1 MDQTVRRQSLWL
13 ALLKSFGFVLLFE
26 SAQFLT
32 ATVVQIACLMRLPGF
47 ASMDQAAL
55 EDALTDMY
63 YPVLYEVMFLAAFLF
78 VLVVA
83 LIYLIRPRG
92 FSEATGLKRV
102 APRAAVAGIFLGF
115 GAFFLAVILTNLTM
129 LVPAVSQSAEEY
141 NSQMEEIQTA
151 IDQNGRWW
159 VDVLYT
165 VAGAPLV
172 EEILCRGLILGEL
185 RRSAHPW
192 VAISLSALAF
202 AFIHGNVYQFVF
214 TLPLGILLGY
224 LAVKFDSIW
233 PSVLVHAAFNGSNY
247 LPLIGQYL
255 GFGEDDAVYL
265 FFYYAA
271 TGLFIASIPAGIL
284 LLRLAGRGRPAVSG
298 RIRQDLA
305 AAVQTPMA
313 NVIYETE
320 GNDMSAP
327 EMLVVGLGNPGEKYV
342 STRHNAGFIAM
353 DYLAIREGL
362 AFSRLRFRAQT
373 AEKTVDGRKILFMK
387 PQTFMNLSGESVREA
402 AAFYRIP
409 PERILVL
416 VDDVNLEPGVL
427 RVRRD
432 GSAGGHNGLKS
443 IIACLGS
450 EAFPRVRLGVG
461 AVPPEWDLV
470 NWVLGAMPGTDMDKL
485 VSTLEDVRQ
494 TVHAF
499 ADGDLDRAMNEFNG
513 KTRIRS

>member
-13 ALLKSFGFVLLFE
+13 ALLKSFGFVMLFE
-26 SAQFLT
+26 GAQLLT
-32 ATVVQIACLMRLPGF
+32 AFVVQIVCLLHLSG
-47 ASMDQAAL
+47 AAAMEQSDL
-55 EDALTDMY
+55 EEALTGMY
-63 YPVLYEVMFLAAFLF
+63 YPVLYETMFLAAFLF
-78 VLVVA
+78 VLIVG
-83 LIYLIRPRG
+83 LIYLLRPRT
-92 FSEATGLKRV
+92 FAEATGLKRTS
-102 APRAAVAGIFLGF
+102 PQAAAAGVFLGF
-115 GAFFLAVILTNLTM
+115 GAFFLAGLLMNLTT
-129 LVPAVSQSAEEY
+129 LLPAVNQSAQEY
-141 NSQMEEIQTA
+141 SEQMEEIQTA
-151 IDQNGRWW
+151 IDKSGRWW

-165 VAGAPLV
+165 VIGAPVV
-172 EEILCRGLILGEL
+172 EEILCRGLILGEI

-202 AFIHGNVYQFVF
+202 AVIHGNVYQFVF
-214 TLPLGILLGY
+214 TLPLGLLLGY

-233 PSVLVHAAFNGSNY
+233 PTILLHAAFNGSNY

-255 GFGEDDAVYL
+255 GYGEEDTVYL

-271 TGLFIASIPAGIL
+271 TGLFITSIPVGIL
-284 LLRLAGRGRPAVSG
+284 LLRLAARGRPAVNG
-298 RIRQDLA
+298 RVRRDLF

-320 GNDMSAP
+320 GNDMAAP
-327 EMLVVGLGNPGEKYV
+327 ELLVVGLGNPGEKYV

-362 AFSRLRFRAQT
+362 DFSRLRFRAQT
-373 AEKTVDGRKILFMK
+373 AEKTLDGRKILFMK

-416 VDDVNLEPGVL
+416 VDDVNLAPGVL
-427 RVRRD
+427 RIRRD

-461 AVPPEWDLV
+461 EVPPERDLV
-470 NWVLGAMPGTDMDKL
+470 QWVLSALPGPDMDKL
-485 VSTLEDVRQ
+485 VSSLEDVRQ

-499 ADGDLDRAMNEFNG
+499 AEGDLDRAMNDFNG
-513 KTRIRS
+513 KTR